1 MTNNEIVR
9 DWASAKRPSRQI
21 EILAHLNGLSVPK
34 IREILREN
42 GAHVVAKAYS
52 EGATLAQL
60 YKHYG
65 FDKQTIRDMIV
76 SAGVEIR
83 QKGCV
88 VTPAEAPEVHAEP
101 AADTAEAPPAAK
113 PAKRAKQLNPY
124 EPARRFE
131 QLAVAGGAEYD
142 IEVSCKSDKFE
153 ARISPVG
160 AKNEVTVYTK
170 KVRRER

>member
-21 EILAHLNGLSVPK
+21 EILAHLNSLSVPK

-42 GAHVVAKAYS
+42 GGDVVAKAYS

-83 QKGCV
+83 PKGCV
-88 VTPAEAPEVHAEP
+88 VTHAEP

-124 EPARRFE
+124 ELARRFE
-131 QLAVAGGAEYD
+131 RLAVEGGVEYD

-160 AKNEVTVYTK
+160 AKGEVTVYTK

>member
-9 DWASAKRPSRQI
+9 DWASAKHPARQI
-21 EILAHLNGLSVPK
+21 EILAHLNDLSVPK
-34 IREILREN
+34 IKEILREN

-52 EGATLAQL
+52 EGSTLAQL

-83 QKGCV
+83 PKGCV
-88 VTPAEAPEVHAEP
+88 VTPAEAPAELAP
-101 AADTAEAPPAAK
+101 DTDAPTAAK

-124 EPARRFE
+124 ELARRFE
-131 QLAVAGGAEYD
+131 RLAVEGGAEYD

>member
-9 DWASAKRPSRQI
+9 DWASAKHPARQI

-83 QKGCV
+83 SKGCV
-88 VTPAEAPEVHAEP
+88 VTPTEAAEVHAEP
-101 AADTAEAPPAAK
+101 TADTTAPPAAK

-124 EPARRFE
+124 ELARRFE
-131 QLAVAGGAEYD
+131 RLAVEGGVEYD

-160 AKNEVTVYTK
+160 AKGEVTVYTK

>member
-9 DWASAKRPSRQI
+9 DWASAKRPARQI

-34 IREILREN
+34 IKEILREN

-60 YKHYG
+60 YKNYG

-83 QKGCV
+83 PKGCV
-88 VTPAEAPEVHAEP
+88 VTPAEAP
-101 AADTAEAPPAAK
+101 AEASASESSSPAV
-113 PAKRAKQLNPY
+113 Y
-124 EPARRFE
+124 VV
-131 QLAVAGGAEYD
+131 LALVAVLVVAGIVVA
-142 IEVSCKSDKFE
+142 VVRKKK
-153 ARISPVG
+153 
-160 AKNEVTVYTK
+160 KNG
-170 KVRRER
+170 